1 MHIFGRLR
9 FYNFKLIFNFDR
21 WIKRHFTNAGMVVL
35 GGWVAAA
42 VFSADTRQSM
52 AYQLFALLIALLIV
66 AWLSSWLFRIH
77 LKAQR
82 FLPRF
87 ATVGESLTYQVRIY
101 NHTQSWQ
108 RSLTLLEDVA
118 QTPPNYQTFI
128 HVREPLHQWRN
139 RFDKY
144 VGYPRWVWLM
154 VLSKGAEIKEQS
166 IPALPPAKLPTVP
179 SYLDITME
187 IMPLRRGYIHF
198 DSLTFACPDP
208 FGLFNALRTFPLSD
222 KLLVLP
228 KRYPVSPFKFVGSR
242 KYQQGGINLAISVGD
257 TQEFAALREYRPGDA
272 LHHIHWKSFA
282 KLGEPVVKEFQ
293 DEFFVR
299 YALILDTFTEQGYG
313 QIFEA
318 AVSVAASLASAP
330 RSHETLLNL
339 MFVGSTYYTFTSGRG
354 VTQTDQLLEILAC
367 VQACTD
373 KPFEVLFPL
382 VMQHA
387 QALSGAMCVFLA
399 WDEVREKLVQD
410 LENQGVPLL
419 VLVLA
424 PQAMATPTVRTQI
437 HFLQLDTLAQQLSQ
451 LSVSNSFHR

>member
-1 MHIFGRLR
+1 MFGRLR
-9 FYNFKLIFNFDR
+9 FYNFKFVFSFDR

-52 AYQLFALLIALLIV
+52 AYQLFALLIALLFI
-66 AWLSSWLFRIH
+66 AWLSSWLFRIR

-82 FLPRF
+82 FLPQF
-87 ATVGESLTYQVRIY
+87 ATVGESVSYRVRIY
-101 NHTQSWQ
+101 NHTQTWQ
-108 RSLTLLEDVA
+108 RSLTLLEDVT
-118 QTPPNYQTFI
+118 QTPPDYQTFMQ
-128 HVREPLHQWRN
+128 VREPLHQWRN

-144 VGYPRWVWLM
+144 MGYPRWVWLM
-154 VLSKGAEIKEQS
+154 VLSKGAEIKEQA

-187 IMPLRRGYIHF
+187 LMPLRRGYIHF

-208 FGLFNALRTFPLSD
+208 FGLFNALHSMPLPD

-228 KRYPVSPFKFVGSR
+228 KRYPVSPLKFAGSR

-299 YALILDTFTEQGYG
+299 YALILDTFTEQPYG
-313 QIFEA
+313 QLFEA
-318 AVSVAASLASAP
+318 AVSVAASLAAAP

-339 MFVGSTYYTFTSGRG
+339 MFVGAQAYTFTSGRG

-367 VQACTD
+367 VQACRD
-373 KPFEVLFPL
+373 KSFEALFPL

-399 WDEVREKLVQD
+399 WDGAREKLVQD

-424 PQAMATPTVRTQI
+424 PEVATPAVRTKI
-437 HFLQLDTLAQQLSQ
+437 HFLQLDSLSQQLSQ
-451 LSVSNSFHR
+451 L

>member
-1 MHIFGRLR
+1 V
-9 FYNFKLIFNFDR
+9 FNFDR

-42 VFSADTRQSM
+42 IFSADTRQSM
-52 AYQLFALLIALLIV
+52 AYQLFALLIALLFI
-66 AWLSSWLFRIH
+66 AWLSSWLFRIR
-77 LKAQR
+77 LTAQR
-82 FLPRF
+82 FLPQF
-87 ATVGESLTYQVRIY
+87 ATVGEPLHYRIRLY
-101 NHTQSWQ
+101 NHTKHWQ
-108 RSLTLLEDVA
+108 RSLILLEDII
-118 QTPPNYQTFI
+118 QTPLSYHTFLQ
-128 HVREPLHQWRN
+128 VKEPSHHWRKRVN
-139 RFDKY
+139 KY

-154 VLSKGAEIKEQS
+154 ILSKGAEVKECP
-166 IPALPPAKLPTVP
+166 IPTLPPAKLPTVP
-179 SYLDITME
+179 SHLDITLE
-187 IMPLRRGYIHF
+187 ITPLRRGYIHF
-198 DSLTFACPDP
+198 NSISFARPDP
-208 FGLFNALRTFPLSD
+208 FGLFNALHRLPLPD

-228 KRYPVSPFKFVGSR
+228 KRYPVATLKFAGAR

-299 YALILDTFTEQGYG
+299 YALILDTFTKQAYG

-339 MFVGSTYYTFTSGRG
+339 MFVGAQAYTFTSGRG

-373 KPFEVLFPL
+373 KAFETLYPL
-382 VMQHA
+382 VLQHA
-387 QALSGAMCVFLA
+387 LALSGAMCVFLA
-399 WDEVREKLVQD
+399 WDAAREKLVQD
-410 LENQGVPLL
+410 LENLGVPLL

-424 PQAMATPTVRTQI
+424 PEVTTPSVRTKI
-437 HFLQLDTLAQQLSQ
+437 HFLQLDSLAQQLNR
-451 LSVSNSFHR
+451 L

>member
-1 MHIFGRLR
+1 MFGRLR
-9 FYNFKLIFNFDR
+9 FYNFKLVFRLDH

-52 AYQLFALLIALLIV
+52 AYQLFALLISLLII
-66 AWLSSWLFRIH
+66 AWLSSWLFRIR
-77 LKAQR
+77 LTAQR
-82 FLPRF
+82 FLPQF
-87 ATVGESLTYQVRIY
+87 ATVGEVLNYRVRLY
-101 NHTQSWQ
+101 NHTKHWQ
-108 RSLTLLEDVA
+108 RSLSLVEDIS
-118 QTPPNYQTFI
+118 QTPPSYQTFMQ
-128 HVREPLHQWRN
+128 VREPLHQWRN
-139 RFDKY
+139 RFDRY

-154 VLSKGAEIKEQS
+154 ILSKGAEIKEIAVPDLS
-166 IPALPPAKLPTVP
+166 PAKSIAVP
-179 SYLDITME
+179 SYLDVTLEMT
-187 IMPLRRGYIHF
+187 PLRRGYIHF
-198 DSLTFACPDP
+198 DSLSFARPDP
-208 FGLFNALRTFPLSD
+208 FGLFNALYKLPLPD

-228 KRYPVSPFKFVGSR
+228 KRYPVATLKFAGSR
-242 KYQQGGINLAISVGD
+242 KYQQGGINLAVSVGD

-299 YALILDTFTEQGYG
+299 YALILDTFTEQAYG

-339 MFVGSTYYTFTSGRG
+339 MFIGAQAYTFTSGRG

-373 KPFEVLFPL
+373 KTFETLYPL

-387 QALSGAMCVFLA
+387 LALSGAMCIFLK
-399 WDEVREKLVQD
+399 WDTEREKLVQD
-410 LENQGVPLL
+410 LENVGVPLL
-419 VLVLA
+419 VLVLG
-424 PQAMATPTVRTQI
+424 PEVATLAVHTKI
-437 HFLQLDTLAQQLSQ
+437 LFLQLDTLAQQLCQ
-451 LSVSNSFHR
+451 L